1 MQGPLERSQEGYL
14 VINLGRYEVRT
25 LKQRE
30 VWEEQ
35 SLANFDDDWTT
46 VLGKIV
52 VEIYFHCRLD

>member
-14 VINLGRYEVRT
+14 VINLGGYEVRT

-30 VWEEQ
+30 RWEEQ
-35 SLANFDDDWTT
+35 SLANFDD

-52 VEIYFHCRLD
+52 VEIHFHCRLD